1 MILRWYAILA
11 SLTYIQKSNTVV
23 ALAQAGIQARLRL
36 GWQVEVGA
44 RLTDIFKI
52 IREYHIPGGGY
63 STPLDNIRLIKSS
76 RHPMA
81 KSLKSKQALLPL
93 GKLQ

>member
-44 RLTDIFKI
+44 RLTDK
-52 IREYHIPGGGY
+52 RKELEPY
-63 STPLDNIRLIKSS
+63 
-76 RHPMA
+76 
-81 KSLKSKQALLPL
+81 
-93 GKLQ
+93 

>member
-36 GWQVEVGA
+36 GWQVGVGA
-44 RLTDIFKI
+44 RLTDNKVTAHNKNKMIQVF
-52 IREYHIPGGGY
+52 
-63 STPLDNIRLIKSS
+63 
-76 RHPMA
+76 
-81 KSLKSKQALLPL
+81 
-93 GKLQ
+93 